1 MSTKRWKLLI
11 SNTHV
16 RMDVPRIVGDSILI
30 AAVSLQVGV
39 VSAAKE
45 RVAKA
50 EEEVKYRMVRN
61 LTVFG

>member
-45 RVAKA
+45 RVANA
-50 EEEVKYRMVRN
+50 EEEVKYRN